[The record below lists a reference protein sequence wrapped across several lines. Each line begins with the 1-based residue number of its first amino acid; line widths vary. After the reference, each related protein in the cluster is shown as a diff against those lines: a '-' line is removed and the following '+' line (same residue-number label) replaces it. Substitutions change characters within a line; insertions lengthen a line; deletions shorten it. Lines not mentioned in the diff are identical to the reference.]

1 MKQALYI
8 IGLTIL
14 ILAGLACAVIN
25 THQHAVIDIEIASSI
40 MGW

>member
-1 MKQALYI
+1 MKKALYI

-14 ILAGLACAVIN
+14 ILACAAGAVIT
-25 THQHAVIDIEIASSI
+25 THQNAVLDIEIASSI

>member
-1 MKQALYI
+1 MKQTIYI

-14 ILAGLACAVIN
+14 ILACVAGSVIS
-25 THQHAVIDIEIASSI
+25 THQNAVLDIEIASSI